1 MLAPKI
7 AVQAVALV
15 PLPPSVPDW
24 IVRLVWVGLAFAIPL
39 GVGVAVGQNAP
50 GDTPHRTRAW
60 RWLRVWR
67 GFPITLGLAL
77 AFGIIFVTVPI
88 VKIVARV
95 RRRHSAEIPLIMTAS
110 AYHDVAAKIR
120 DVLERHGF
128 HFRSAAPDWWVATP
142 IRLLSRLGG
151 SDVRSH
157 VPKRLEHFV
166 TADLAISLY
175 PTGLVLSGRPGSAD
189 LGARSDRRIGG
200 AHGGVADHRPEGA
213 GAGATP
219 ARAVEARRG
228 RRAERDPHG
237 PVGHDLE
244 QITRELRTLQV
255 QWDDWQALYREILQL
270 DRALLGQRQLLDAE
284 PAPKRDGRRESATAM
299 RSRRTAPGKRPIRR
313 GGLCSGAERRR
324 HVMWTTCGQSRC
336 HPGTRCCW
344 RRSCFR

>member
-1 MLAPKI
+1 MSALFGDTTKGQQTLFSVIIAAAVAWPLLAFGVLAPKI
-7 AVQAVALV
+7 AVQAIALV

-24 IVRLVWVGLAFAIPL
+24 TVRLVWVGLAFAIPL
-39 GVGVAVGQNAP
+39 GVGIAVGQNAAA
-50 GDTPHRTRAW
+50 DTPHRTRAW

-95 RRRHSAEIPLIMTAS
+95 RRRHSAEIPLIMTAP

-120 DVLERHGF
+120 DVLDRHGF
-128 HFRSAAPDWWVATP
+128 HFRAAAPDWWVSAP

-151 SDVRSH
+151 SDVSSH

-175 PTGLVLSGRPGSAD
+175 PTGLVLSGRP
-189 LGARSDRRIGG
+189 DRLTW
-200 AHGGVADHRPEGA
+200 AHGLIAESVVRTAGLQTTDPKAQALEQRLRALWKRVEADHAAPRPDRA
-213 GAGATP
+213 G
-219 ARAVEARRG
+219 
-228 RRAERDPHG
+228 G
-237 PVGHDLE
+237 PMGEDLE

-270 DRALLGQRQLLDAE
+270 DRALLGQRQLLDAG
-284 PAPKRDGRRESATAM
+284 PAPKRQAPSDGERATA
-299 RSRRTAPGKRPIRR
+299 S
-313 GGLCSGAERRR
+313 
-324 HVMWTTCGQSRC
+324 
-336 HPGTRCCW
+336 
-344 RRSCFR
+344 

>member
-1 MLAPKI
+1 MAILRRFWRGWAVGALFGETTKGQQTLFSVIIAAAVAWPLLAFGVLAPKI

-120 DVLERHGF
+120 DVLDRHGF
-128 HFRSAAPDWWVATP
+128 HFRSAAPDWWVAAP

-175 PTGLVLSGRPGSAD
+175 PTGLVLSGRP
-189 LGARSDRRIGG
+189 DRLTW
-200 AHGGVADHRPEGA
+200 AHGLIAESVVRTA
-213 GAGATP
+213 GLQTTDPKAQALEQRP

-228 RRAERDPHG
+228 RPRRARPARPGGPGPGADHARAAHVAG
-237 PVGHDLE
+237 PVGRLAGAVPRDPAARSGPAGATPAAGRGAGA
-244 QITRELRTLQV
+244 QAGPGAGRE
-255 QWDDWQALYREILQL
+255 
-270 DRALLGQRQLLDAE
+270 RA
-284 PAPKRDGRRESATAM
+284 T
-299 RSRRTAPGKRPIRR
+299 
-313 GGLCSGAERRR
+313 
-324 HVMWTTCGQSRC
+324 
-336 HPGTRCCW
+336 GT
-344 RRSCFR
+344 

>member
-1 MLAPKI
+1 
-7 AVQAVALV
+7 
-15 PLPPSVPDW
+15 
-24 IVRLVWVGLAFAIPL
+24 VRLVWVGLAFAIPL

-175 PTGLVLSGRPGSAD
+175 PTGLVLSGRP
-189 LGARSDRRIGG
+189 DRLTW
-200 AHGGVADHRPEGA
+200 AHGLIAESVVRTA
-213 GAGATP
+213 GLQTTDPKAQALEQRL
-219 ARAVEARRG
+219 RALWKRVEAD
-228 RRAERDPHG
+228 RAERDPHG
-237 PVGHDLE
+237 PVGHALE

-284 PAPKRDGRRESATAM
+284 PAPNRDPGAGRERATA
-299 RSRRTAPGKRPIRR
+299 S
-313 GGLCSGAERRR
+313 
-324 HVMWTTCGQSRC
+324 
-336 HPGTRCCW
+336 
-344 RRSCFR
+344 

>member
-1 MLAPKI
+1 MAILRRFWRGWAVGALFGETTKGQQTLFSVIIAAAVAWPLLAFGVLAPKI

-50 GDTPHRTRAW
+50 DDTPHRTRAW

-120 DVLERHGF
+120 DVLDRHGF
-128 HFRSAAPDWWVATP
+128 HFRSAAPDWWVAAP

-175 PTGLVLSGRPGSAD
+175 PTGLVLSGRP
-189 LGARSDRRIGG
+189 DRLTW
-200 AHGGVADHRPEGA
+200 AHGLIAESVVRTA
-213 GAGATP
+213 GLQTTDPKAQALEQRL
-219 ARAVEARRG
+219 RALWKRVEADG
-228 RRAERDPHG
+228 AERNPHG
-237 PVGHDLE
+237 PVGQDLK

-284 PAPKRDGRRESATAM
+284 PAPRRDPGADQERATG
-299 RSRRTAPGKRPIRR
+299 S
-313 GGLCSGAERRR
+313 
-324 HVMWTTCGQSRC
+324 
-336 HPGTRCCW
+336 
-344 RRSCFR
+344 

>member
-1 MLAPKI
+1 VAILRRFWRGWAVRALFGETTKAQQTLFSVIIAAAVAWPLLAFGVLAPKI
-7 AVQAVALV
+7 AVQAIALV

-50 GDTPHRTRAW
+50 AETPHRTRAW

-95 RRRHSAEIPLIMTAS
+95 RRRQSAEIPLIMTAP

-120 DVLERHGF
+120 EVLDRHGF
-128 HFRSAAPDWWVATP
+128 HFHAAAPDWWVSAP

-151 SDVRSH
+151 SDVSSH
-157 VPKRLEHFV
+157 VPTRLEHFV

-175 PTGLVLSGRPGSAD
+175 PTGLVLSGRP
-189 LGARSDRRIGG
+189 DRLTW
-200 AHGGVADHRPEGA
+200 AHGLIAESVVRTAGLQTTDPKAQALEQRLRGLWKRLEADA
-213 GAGATP
+213 NA
-219 ARAVEARRG
+219 
-228 RRAERDPHG
+228 RDPHG
-237 PVGHDLE
+237 AVAADLDE
-244 QITRELRTLQV
+244 ITRALRTLQV

-284 PAPKRDGRRESATAM
+284 PAPRPQVAADAERATA
-299 RSRRTAPGKRPIRR
+299 G
-313 GGLCSGAERRR
+313 
-324 HVMWTTCGQSRC
+324 
-336 HPGTRCCW
+336 
-344 RRSCFR
+344 

>member
-1 MLAPKI
+1 MAILRRFWRGWAVGALFGETTKGQQTLFSVIIAAAVAWPLLAFGVIAPKI
-7 AVQAVALV
+7 AVQAIALV

-50 GDTPHRTRAW
+50 ADTPHRTRAW

-110 AYHDVAAKIR
+110 AYHDVATKIR
-120 DVLERHGF
+120 DVLNRHGF
-128 HFRSAAPDWWVATP
+128 SFRAAAPDWWVSAP

-166 TADLAISLY
+166 TPDLAISLY
-175 PTGLVLSGRPGSAD
+175 PTGLVLSGRPDRLTWAHGLIAESVVRTAGLQTTDPKAQELEQRLRALWKRVEAD
-189 LGARSDRRIGG
+189 AGARDADRPDG
-200 AHGGVADHRPEGA
+200 PL
-213 GAGATP
+213 
-219 ARAVEARRG
+219 
-228 RRAERDPHG
+228 AE
-237 PVGHDLE
+237 DLE

-255 QWDDWQALYREILQL
+255 QWEDWQALYREILQL

-284 PAPKRDGRRESATAM
+284 PTPRPRHGSDAERATA
-299 RSRRTAPGKRPIRR
+299 S
-313 GGLCSGAERRR
+313 
-324 HVMWTTCGQSRC
+324 
-336 HPGTRCCW
+336 
-344 RRSCFR
+344 